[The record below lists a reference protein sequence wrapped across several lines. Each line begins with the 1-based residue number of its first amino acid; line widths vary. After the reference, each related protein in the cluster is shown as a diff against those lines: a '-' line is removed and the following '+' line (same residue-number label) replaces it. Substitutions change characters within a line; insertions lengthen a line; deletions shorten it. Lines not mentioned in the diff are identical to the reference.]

1 MKIIQ
6 PKVELWQQGEDK
18 VSHVA
23 RCARVC
29 YKKETGNDSA
39 LYQNL
44 EKSNH
49 LSMFRHE
56 TYYFAIPTKGRDYL
70 IYKVLPAYLY
80 NPYIKYIIYKGNCY
94 IITNGNFIRDIK
106 SHNPVLYTYIINYQI
121 TFEEAEQ
128 IEYIWKHFMRYT
140 FCVVTQIS
148 TSRELNRVSPN
159 NIAEQSTRYVYEDGT
174 ICKPHWMTDE
184 EVDYLNNNPLCEEW
198 YRFHRKA
205 SIFRDSCDVSFNKY
219 KILVNMGMRRQDARG
234 VLPLDTATKCV
245 YTYSIDEWRNIID
258 LRYYG
263 TTGAPHPNAKIIAG
277 MIREQLIEL
286 GYDFR

>member
-70 IYKVLPAYLY
+70 IYGALNRYLH
-80 NPYIKYIIYKGNCY
+80 NPYIKYIIYKDNCY

-106 SHNPVLYTYIINYQI
+106 NSNTILYENIINYQI
-121 TFEEAEQ
+121 TPKEAKK
-128 IEYIWKHFMRYT
+128 IEYLWIHFMRYT

-159 NIAEQSTRYVYEDGT
+159 NISEQSTRYVYEDGT

-184 EVDYLNNNPLCEEW
+184 EVDYLNNNPLFEEW
-198 YRFHRKA
+198 YRFHRKT
-205 SIFRDSCDVSFNKY
+205 SIFRDSCDASFSKY
-219 KILVNMGMRRQDARG
+219 KILVNMGMQRQDARG

>member
-29 YKKETGNDSA
+29 YNKETGNDSA

-56 TYYFAIPTKGRDYL
+56 TYYSAIPIKGRDYL
-70 IYKVLPAYLY
+70 IYKLLPGYLY
-80 NPYIKYIIYKGNCY
+80 NPYIKYITYKGNYY
-94 IITNGNFIRDIK
+94 IVTNGNFIRDIK
-106 SHNPVLYTYIINYQI
+106 NSNHILYEYIINYQI
-121 TFEEAEQ
+121 TTEEAKK
-128 IEYIWKHFMRYT
+128 IRFIWEYFMRYT

-159 NIAEQSTRYVYEDGT
+159 NISEQSTRYVYEDGT

-184 EVDYLNNNPLCEEW
+184 EVDYLNNNPLFEEW

-219 KILVNMGMRRQDARG
+219 KILVNMGMQRQDARG

-277 MIREQLIEL
+277 MVREQLIEL

>member
-29 YKKETGNDSA
+29 YKKETGNDFA

-56 TYYFAIPTKGRDYL
+56 TYYFSIPTKGRDYL
-70 IYKVLPAYLY
+70 IYEVLNRYLH
-80 NPYIKYIIYKGNCY
+80 NPYIKYIIYKDNCY

-106 SHNPVLYTYIINYQI
+106 NSNTILYEYIINYQI
-121 TFEEAEQ
+121 TPKEAEK
-128 IEYIWKHFMRYT
+128 IKYIWEHFIRYT

-159 NIAEQSTRYVYEDGT
+159 NISEQSTRYVYEDGT

-184 EVDYLNNNPLCEEW
+184 EVNYLNNNPPFEEW
-198 YRFHRKA
+198 YNSYGKA
-205 SIFRDSCDVSFNKY
+205 SIFKDSCDYSFNRY
-219 KILVNMGMRRQDARG
+219 KFLVNLGMKRQDARG
-234 VLPLDTATKCV
+234 VLPLDTATKCA

-286 GYDFR
+286 GYNFR